1 MLHMLPLVDVH
12 CHLLAGLDDG
22 PQDWEQAIAMCRI
35 AWEDG
40 TRAIAA
46 TAHQNDHW
54 PDVTPQRILEA
65 TGELRCRLEA
75 ERIPLAVYPAAE
87 VMIWPDLENAFE
99 ANQLLSVSDLR
110 RYLLIELPTGMF
122 FDLRDMVTRLMEL
135 GVRPILVHPERHPEL
150 LHGVGVVEELIFRG
164 CLIQV
169 TADSV
174 TQNQHPQVMTGLRSW
189 ARRNII
195 HLIGS
200 DGHSPIRR
208 VPGVS
213 AAYKRLGEWAG
224 WAAADRICS
233 SNGLTVLEGRPLQTP
248 RPAPAKRRWF
258 TRA

>member
-1 MLHMLPLVDVH
+1 VIPLVDVH

-22 PQDWEQAIAMCRI
+22 PQDWEQAIAMCRM

-46 TAHQNDHW
+46 TAHQNDRW
-54 PDVTPQRILEA
+54 PEVTPQRILEA
-65 TGELRCRLEA
+65 TRELQRRLEA
-75 ERIPLAVYPAAE
+75 ERIPLAIYPAAE
-87 VMIWPDLENAFE
+87 VMIGPELEDAFAE
-99 ANQLLSVSDLR
+99 HQLLSVSDLG

-122 FDLRDMVTRLMEL
+122 FDLRDMVTGLMEL

-150 LHGVGVVEELIFRG
+150 LHGAGVVEELILRG

-169 TADSV
+169 TADSI
-174 TQNQHPQVMTGLRSW
+174 TQNTHPQVMTGLRSW

-200 DGHSPIRR
+200 DGHSPARR

-213 AAYKRLGEWAG
+213 AAYKRLGEWTG
-224 WAAADRICS
+224 WATADRICS
-233 SNGLTVLEGRPLQTP
+233 TNGLAVLEGLPLQTP
-248 RPAPAKRRWF
+248 RPSPLKRRWF